1 MAQANGI
8 LASDAASSAAVDD
21 SVYDKVTRRIVPLL
35 FMCYVVA
42 YLDRVNVGFAKIQM
56 LTDLKFSETVYG
68 LGAGIFFLGYF
79 LFEVPS
85 NILLH
90 RVGARL
96 WIARVMIT
104 WSIVSAATLFVKTPT
119 MFYVLRFVLGLA
131 EAGLFPGVILYLTYW
146 YPARRRANILALFI
160 TGIPVAGLV
169 GAPLSGWIMNS
180 ATGAHNLAG
189 WQWLFLIEA
198 VPSLVM
204 GIVVLLFL
212 DNSVEK
218 ARWLSAD
225 EKALLARN
233 LADDREGVQSHRT
246 RDGFTNPRVWLM
258 CVLYFFIMMGLYGV
272 GFYLPTLIKNT
283 GVSNPLSVGLLTAL
297 PYAVAVVAML
307 LVSRHSDARRE
318 RRWHITVP
326 ALAGT
331 LGWIAS
337 AAFMHEA
344 MLATIALTVA
354 TAAVLVTM
362 TQFWVLPT
370 AMLTGAAAASG
381 IAVINSVGNLAGFVS
396 PYLIGGIIDATH
408 STLLA
413 VVALAVSMLVVG
425 ALALTLPKRLV
436 NR

>member
-8 LASDAASSAAVDD
+8 LASGAVSSAAVDD

-56 LTDLKFSETVYG
+56 LADLKFSETVYG

-160 TGIPVAGLV
+160 TGIPVAGFV

-180 ATGAHNLAG
+180 ASGAHNLAG

-198 VPSLVM
+198 IPSLVM

-318 RRWHITVP
+318 RRWHITIP

>member
-1 MAQANGI
+1 MAQANGT
-8 LASDAASSAAVDD
+8 LASEAAPSAVIDD
-21 SVYDKVTRRIVPLL
+21 SIYEKVTRRIVPLL

-56 LTDLKFSETVYG
+56 LADLKFSETVYG

-119 MFYVLRFVLGLA
+119 MFYALRFLLGLA

-160 TGIPVAGLV
+160 TGIPVAGFV

-180 ATGAHNLAG
+180 VSGAHNLAG

-212 DNSVEK
+212 DNSVEN

-233 LADDREGVQSHRT
+233 LAEDREGAQSHRT

-307 LVSRHSDARRE
+307 MVSRHSDARRE
-318 RRWHITVP
+318 RRWHITIP

-337 AAFMHEA
+337 AAFMHEP

-413 VVALAVSMLVVG
+413 VVALAISMLVVG

>member
-1 MAQANGI
+1 M
-8 LASDAASSAAVDD
+8 DDD
-21 SVYDKVTRRIVPLL
+21 SIYEKVTRRIVPLL

-56 LTDLKFSETVYG
+56 LADLKFSETVYG

-104 WSIVSAATLFVKTPT
+104 WSIVSAVTLFVKTPT
-119 MFYVLRFVLGLA
+119 MFYALRFVLGLA

-160 TGIPVAGLV
+160 TGIPIAGVV

-180 ATGAHNLAG
+180 VSGAHNLAG

-198 VPSLVM
+198 IPSLVM

-212 DNSVEK
+212 DNNVES
-218 ARWLSAD
+218 ARWLSAN

-233 LADDREGVQSHRT
+233 LADDRQGVRSHRT

-258 CVLYFFIMMGLYGV
+258 CMLYFFNMMGLYGV
-272 GFYLPTLIKNT
+272 GFYLPTLIRNT

-307 LVSRHSDARRE
+307 LVSRHSDAHQE
-318 RRWHITVP
+318 RRWHITIP

-337 AAFMHEA
+337 AVFMHEA

-413 VVALAVSMLVVG
+413 VIALAISMSLVG
-425 ALALTLPKRLV
+425 ALALTLPKRMV

>member
-8 LASDAASSAAVDD
+8 LASGAVSSAAVDD

-180 ATGAHNLAG
+180 ASGAHNLAG

-198 VPSLVM
+198 IPSLVM

-318 RRWHITVP
+318 RRWHITIP